1 MLLTKSVQ
9 AAKEIDL
16 KSIVYIELFMFQ
28 FSGKKTKLKTI
39 LIYILVIK
47 TRPKLL
53 KDQKNYLKLKLMD

>member
-16 KSIVYIELFMFQ
+16 KSIVYIELFMFH
-28 FSGKKTKLKTI
+28 FSGKKNKLKTI